1 MKSLDTNIVLRY
13 LINDI
18 PAQHAKAKALIASS
32 PTYVSDVVVAETVFV
47 MESFFQL
54 ERKNVVHLIKMLIA
68 APGLITN
75 FFLDDVIDMYIA
87 KPALS
92 WVDCYAAIESKISGN
107 TLYTF
112 DKKLRNQG
120 GSHVSIP

>member
-18 PAQHAKAKALIASS
+18 PAQHVKAKLLISKS
-32 PTYVSDVVVAETVFV
+32 PTYVSDVVVSETVFV

-54 ERKNVVHLIKMLIA
+54 KRPDVVHLIKMLIA

-75 FFLDDVIDMYIA
+75 FFLDEVVDLYLA

-92 WVDCYAAIESKISGN
+92 WVDCYAAIESKICGN
-107 TLYTF
+107 DLYTF
-112 DKKLRNQG
+112 DKKLRSQG
-120 GSHVSIP
+120 GSHVVIP